1 MRRVLLLVPMVAVLA
16 GCPVDFQGW
25 AGMKQQPK
33 ALPYRESPFFADER
47 AMRQPPPGTVP
58 RSRRGQNRL
67 FLTGRL
73 EQPDAG
79 YMDGGSPDA
88 GYTDEIPLT
97 LTREVVEGGGQS
109 YDIYCATCHGV
120 LGDGASQVAR
130 NMGLREPPS
139 LLTLPTYPDGYYFV
153 VISEG
158 YGLMPGYAEKLT
170 PEQRWAVV
178 AYVRALQASQRA
190 RLEDVPPEA
199 RPLLMKEGTP

>member
-1 MRRVLLLVPMVAVLA
+1 MRRALLVPLMAVLS
-16 GCPVDFQGW
+16 GCSVDFQGW

-33 ALPYRESPFFADER
+33 ALPYRENQFFEDDR

-73 EQPDAG
+73 PQPDAG
-79 YMDGGSPDA
+79 TPDA

-97 LTREVVEGGGQS
+97 LTREVVEGGQQS
-109 YDIYCATCHGV
+109 FEIYCATCHGI

-139 LLTLPTYPDGYYFV
+139 LLDLPPYPNGYYFV

-158 YGLMPGYAEKLT
+158 YGLMPSYAEKLT